1 MKFLSGN
8 CQFRDCVNY
17 VSILRL
23 GYNRLIEL
31 RPIKIMVAYFI
42 QILVEIV
49 FLFSW
54 IKFFYDIDW
63 GRVKQNCSIS
73 IIY

>member
-17 VSILRL
+17 VSI
-23 GYNRLIEL
+23 IEL

-42 QILVEIV
+42 QILEEIV

-73 IIY
+73 IMY